1 MTKNEWDGGGERE
14 HTEFETKAP
23 FRFITQFTS
32 PKRKIRPYKLRHL
45 INEFLD
51 SIRCVALSRPR
62 LRHRSGCC
70 WCCFVFTSSLAPL
83 PYVSELRSL
92 RSSLLASSLFFLS
105 SFFLTTWN
113 FVSFFR
119 TFASLILSKDH
130 WFFDRFY
137 VLLVFFVPCFSMWN
151 ETSDGDEWIGWLVTW
166 MRRASRQIPM
176 NVFLKQ
182 FFSLS
187 LSFFFVILF
196 HCLTDFID
204 RIVTACQNVY
214 TNGAHSPHRHMR
226 WVNSLHNSHSWAAF
240 AYFVRSDQ
248 ITAHIAQVAQL
259 NSILIARNKRV

>member
-1 MTKNEWDGGGERE
+1 MVVMDLHPGRVASKWNKWNRLMRTVWRRWRWRCVYTAHTITSEHWRQRWAPLFCRIHRGNWQHRKIGTRANRRRWRRMNGGGERE

-51 SIRCVALSRPR
+51 SIRCVALSASASTSKRLLLTLFCLYSQPR
-62 LRHRSGCC
+62 TIALRIWVAFSPLFPCL
-70 WCCFVFTSSLAPL
+70 SLSP
-83 PYVSELRSL
+83 
-92 RSSLLASSLFFLS
+92 FFS

-151 ETSDGDEWIGWLVTW
+151 ETSDGDEWIGWLVTDLN
-166 MRRASRQIPM
+166 AP
-176 NVFLKQ
+176 
-182 FFSLS
+182 
-187 LSFFFVILF
+187 
-196 HCLTDFID
+196 
-204 RIVTACQNVY
+204 RI
-214 TNGAHSPHRHMR
+214 
-226 WVNSLHNSHSWAAF
+226 
-240 AYFVRSDQ
+240 
-248 ITAHIAQVAQL
+248 
-259 NSILIARNKRV
+259 